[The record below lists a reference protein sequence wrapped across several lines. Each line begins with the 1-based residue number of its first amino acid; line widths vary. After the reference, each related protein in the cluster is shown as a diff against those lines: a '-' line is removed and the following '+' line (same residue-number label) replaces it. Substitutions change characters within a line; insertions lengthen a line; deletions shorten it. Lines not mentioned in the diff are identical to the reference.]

1 MKATEE
7 KKPKRK
13 KELPELKGESQEK
26 KHVRHRGTKGHGH
39 QVLGEATRGRGRR
52 RIPWSVQMET
62 RGSLLDR
69 DKNSLCGRSPEVLLQ
84 VNEGSVRG

>member
-39 QVLGEATRGRGRR
+39 QVLGEATRGREDEELHGPYKWR
-52 RIPWSVQMET
+52 PGGHCWTET
-62 RGSLLDR
+62 KTVCAEGVP
-69 DKNSLCGRSPEVLLQ
+69 RSFYK
-84 VNEGSVRG
+84 